1 VNKKNYLVHKA
12 VLMDLIC
19 SSATEQFVTILG
31 LDYQFTHSSY
41 SDYISEQYSE
51 YWEYN
56 KPLLGY
62 NCLLTV
68 GPFQLGCAQAF
79 KKKHGY
85 FFTRSHRCCCW
96 KDV

>member
-51 YWEYN
+51 Y
-56 KPLLGY
+56 
-62 NCLLTV
+62 
-68 GPFQLGCAQAF
+68 
-79 KKKHGY
+79 
-85 FFTRSHRCCCW
+85 
-96 KDV
+96 